1 MPLPTITV
9 IGNLTADP
17 ELRFTNS
24 GKAVVSL
31 RLACN
36 DRRKNEAGEW
46 VDGDTT
52 YLDAVAWNAAEQI
65 ANELKKGQRIII
77 TGTLKQRDYETKSGE
92 KRTAYEVTCD
102 GVAPIIRDN
111 TNRPAAT
118 PAATTPAS
126 DPWAQAGIQAT
137 EQTPF

>member
-31 RLACN
+31 RIACN
-36 DRRKNEAGEW
+36 DRRKNDAGEW

-52 YLDAVAWNAAEQI
+52 YLDAVSWNAAEQI
-65 ANELKKGQRIII
+65 ANELKKGQRIIV
-77 TGTLKQRDYETKSGE
+77 TGALKQRDYETKSGE
-92 KRTAYEVTCD
+92 KRTAYEVTAD

-111 TNRPAAT
+111 ASRPTA
-118 PAATTPAS
+118 PATTPAS
-126 DPWAQAGIQAT
+126 DPWADAGIQAT